1 MLKPQKV
8 QHDGR
13 EYDLVMRFKRYY
25 EPFSLTLLK
34 ASHDNYKGTNLPKNF
49 SSRVRIQNEETGED
63 REVLVYMNHPL
74 RYGGLTFFQ
83 FQMAA
88 DKAKLQPGM
97 IPTSTLQVVRNPTW
111 LTPYLACIMVG
122 AGLTLQFMM
131 HLLGFL
137 KKQRNK
143 SETKKT
149 TSSAKAKGSATSA
162 KTAKASNEPAA
173 TSQS

>member
-1 MLKPQKV
+1 
-8 QHDGR
+8 
-13 EYDLVMRFKRYY
+13 MRFKRYY